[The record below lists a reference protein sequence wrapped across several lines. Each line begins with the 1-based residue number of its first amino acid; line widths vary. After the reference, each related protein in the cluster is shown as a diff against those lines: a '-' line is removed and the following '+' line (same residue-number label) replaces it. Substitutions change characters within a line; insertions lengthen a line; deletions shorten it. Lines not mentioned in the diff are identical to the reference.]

1 MQNTC
6 KTYNILAKHFPIIR
20 TSVLSVSLK
29 RKYNFYHQNTLLDAF
44 RTNSRNIIG
53 RNPSMVIPLLA
64 NQDLTP
70 MLLVPTSIRRQFTNL
85 YNPEIP
91 KIKALTQK

>member
-1 MQNTC
+1 MP
-6 KTYNILAKHFPIIR
+6 AKYFLIIR
-20 TSVLSVSLK
+20 NYVLSVSSQ

-70 MLLVPTSIRRQFTNL
+70 MLVL
-85 YNPEIP
+85 Y
-91 KIKALTQK
+91 KKALTVSFKNNPVWFAPIS

>member
-1 MQNTC
+1 MNMP
-6 KTYNILAKHFPIIR
+6 AKYFSIIR
-20 TSVLSVSLK
+20 NYVLSVSLQ

-53 RNPSMVIPLLA
+53 RNPSMVIPLVA

-70 MLLVPTSIRRQFTNL
+70 MLFAGQKRQDNVFLQGSLLDPGPLLN
-85 YNPEIP
+85 
-91 KIKALTQK
+91 